1 MIFLFFK
8 CVIRVYDKTL
18 GKRQNFESCI
28 CKSFIHWQNLE
39 RQIQEL
45 KKLGAKKIF
54 VEKKSGASIEQRLI
68 FTEAIYFVRES
79 DIFMVEAIDRLGRN
93 YDEIIQTVNLLKNKN
108 VRLII
113 TSLPIMAEVVG
124 NPLFDRFIK
133 DLIVQILAMIAE
145 QERTESKRR
154 LEQGIKI
161 AKMNGVYQ
169 GRPELYSPTAKDLQ
183 KRAVYRNI
191 IEELQKGTAISKIA
205 KKYGINRQTVYR
217 IKKDYESNQ
226 ADS

>member
-1 MIFLFFK
+1 M
-8 CVIRVYDKTL
+8 YDKTL

-133 DLIVQILAMIAE
+133 DLIVQILTMIAE

>member
-1 MIFLFFK
+1 M
-8 CVIRVYDKTL
+8 YDKTL

-154 LEQGIKI
+154 QEQGIKI

>member
-1 MIFLFFK
+1 M
-8 CVIRVYDKTL
+8 YDKTL

-113 TSLPIMAEVVG
+113 TSLPIMAEAVG

-154 LEQGIKI
+154 QEQGIKI

>member
-1 MIFLFFK
+1 M
-8 CVIRVYDKTL
+8 YDKTL

-205 KKYGINRQTVYR
+205 KKYGIN
-217 IKKDYESNQ
+217 
-226 ADS
+226 

>member
-1 MIFLFFK
+1 MI
-8 CVIRVYDKTL
+8 RAYDKTL

>member
-1 MIFLFFK
+1 M
-8 CVIRVYDKTL
+8 YDKTL

-226 ADS
+226 

>member
-1 MIFLFFK
+1 M
-8 CVIRVYDKTL
+8 YDKTL

-79 DIFMVEAIDRLGRN
+79 DIFMVEAIDRLDRN

>member
-1 MIFLFFK
+1 MIKYLERGGILK
-8 CVIRVYDKTL
+8 VAYARVSSID
-18 GKRQNFESCI
+18 
-28 CKSFIHWQNLE
+28 QNLE
-39 RQIQEL
+39 RQIQEF
-45 KKLGAKKIF
+45 KKLGAEKIF
-54 VEKKSGASIEQRLI
+54 IEKKSGASIEQRPI
-68 FTEAIYFVRES
+68 FTEALDFVRES

-113 TSLPIMAEVVG
+113 TSLPIMAEAIG
-124 NPLFDRFIK
+124 NPLLDRFIK

-154 LEQGIKI
+154 QAQGIKI
-161 AKMNGVYQ
+161 AKMKGVYK
-169 GRPELYSPTAKDLQ
+169 GRPKLYSPIAKDPQ

-205 KKYGINRQTVYR
+205 KEYGITRQTVYR
-217 IKKDYESNQ
+217 IKKDYELNQ
-226 ADS
+226 SEF

>member
-1 MIFLFFK
+1 M
-8 CVIRVYDKTL
+8 YDKTL

-217 IKKDYESNQ
+217 IKK
-226 ADS
+226 

>member
-1 MIFLFFK
+1 M
-8 CVIRVYDKTL
+8 IRVYDKTL

-28 CKSFIHWQNLE
+28 CKSFIHWQNLK

>member
-1 MIFLFFK
+1 M
-8 CVIRVYDKTL
+8 YDKTL

-205 KKYGINRQTVYR
+205 KNMELIDKQFI
-217 IKKDYESNQ
+217 E
-226 ADS
+226 